1 MRVLILSPGH
11 PALQAGGAERAAY
24 SLFERLR
31 GDRRVRCV
39 AFAAPRTS
47 EARGHLAPEPNVR
60 LVGLPDVHA
69 FSFRSKDRARLE
81 LEIGELIA
89 AFDPDVV
96 HLHHFLHW
104 SVEVPE
110 IVRSHGRACV
120 LTLHEYGLICTHLGQ
135 LVTPAGDLCVSSTP
149 AACARCFPDIDV
161 PYFQGR
167 QEHLQR
173 AIGACSA
180 LITPSAFA
188 RDRLVQW
195 GLADRTLAV
204 IENLL
209 SPETLKQVTPRH
221 PSAAGGPVI
230 VGYFGQVTPFKGIDV
245 LLRAIESLPEET
257 RERIHLSVYGAN
269 LEGQTADFQAR
280 INKLLRE
287 LDDCVTFMGPYDNTH
302 VHELMGRCDWVVLPS
317 IWWENSPVVI
327 QEAALAGRPVLC
339 SRIGG
344 MAEKVQDGVTGLHF
358 EAGSVADLA
367 DRIEQIAE
375 GLSIGVEPRAAS
387 AVHPRLVEQFLA
399 LYREVLQAPG
409 QRRTSGRRFKPKL
422 APASAG
428 SENREAPAVAKA
440 L

>member
-11 PALQAGGAERAAY
+11 PSLQAGGTERAAY
-24 SLFERLR
+24 ALFERLR
-31 GDRRVRCV
+31 GDRRIRSV
-39 AFAAPRTS
+39 AFAAPTTS
-47 EARGHLAPEPNVR
+47 DPPGRFAPEPGVR

-81 LEIGELIA
+81 HEIGELIA

-110 IVRSHGRACV
+110 IVRRHGRACV

-135 LVTPAGDLCVSSTP
+135 LVTPAGDLCLSATP
-149 AACARCFPDIDV
+149 AACARCFPEIAEQ
-161 PYFQGR
+161 YFEGR
-167 QEHLQR
+167 RHHLQQ
-173 AIGACSA
+173 AIGFCDA

-195 GLADRTLAV
+195 GLDVRTMAV

-209 SPETLKQVTPRH
+209 SPETLKQVTLRQ
-221 PSAAGGPVI
+221 PSAGGGPVV

-245 LLRAIESLPEET
+245 LLRAIASLPEEV
-257 RERIHLSVYGAN
+257 RERVHLSVYGAN
-269 LEGQTADFQAR
+269 LEGQTADFQTR
-280 INKLLRE
+280 INGLLRE
-287 LDDCVTFMGPYDNTH
+287 LDDCVTFMGPYDNAH
-302 VHELMGRCDWVVLPS
+302 VHELMGRCDWIVIPS

-344 MAEKVQDGVTGLHF
+344 MAEKVQEGATGLHF

-367 DRIEQIAE
+367 GRIEQIAE
-375 GLSIGVEPRAAS
+375 GVTVALDPQAAS
-387 AVHPRLVEQFLA
+387 AAHPRLVERFLA
-399 LYREVLQAPG
+399 LYREVLEAPAT
-409 QRRTSGRRFKPKL
+409 RRTPGRRFRPKL
-422 APASAG
+422 ASASATNLG
-428 SENREAPAVAKA
+428 EAASAKA